1 MFRKNKGSKQYNLHK
16 VSILIFLYWIYS
28 IVSLTIIKGRVKF
41 GIGDDVKIADIKI
54 NTWHKY
60 VAVIANIVI
69 GQFINTLATYKI
81 APFYTNVVRDYKTKT
96 IPYSKLRLI
105 ILRAN
110 YSIYYWIHGILR
122 LFVYFSLELQ
132 FYIIMMG
139 TDVLVDLIIHWNY
152 LDKKIHNEEI
162 NDSDDSDDS
171 YDKNDAKYK
180 QETFTLL

>member
-1 MFRKNKGSKQYNLHK
+1 MFIHNKGVKQYKLCN
-16 VSILIFLYWIYS
+16 VSILIFLYWIFS
-28 IVSLTIIKGRVKF
+28 IVSISIIKGKVKF

-60 VAVIANIVI
+60 VAVIANIVV
-69 GQFINTLATYKI
+69 GQIINTLSTYKI
-81 APFYTNVVRDYKTKT
+81 APFYTNGVRDYKTKM
-96 IPYSKLRLI
+96 IPYTKERLI

-110 YSIYYWIHGILR
+110 YSIYNWIHGILR

-152 LDKKIHNEEI
+152 LDKKKYNEE
-162 NDSDDSDDS
+162 NSDSDSESDDG
-171 YDKNDAKYK
+171 YYAKDK